1 MYFHQ
6 PQEKTAQIES
16 KIGMAEIIAVRTKQ
30 KQNETLSLRVITL
43 RKFGEQS
50 RLWKFVLC

>member
-43 RKFGEQS
+43 RKFREQS
-50 RLWKFVLC
+50 RL